1 MGQSALDANTQRRE
15 LEHCMK
21 KFERLQD
28 RFEEID
34 GYLPL
39 SGIQAIVRSIVDSH
53 RRLNKVAPHG
63 TYISGYQGSPLGG
76 VDVEIERSRI
86 TKNNENLVFHAAL
99 NEELAATSMGGSQ
112 LLDSISDNHKVRGV
126 TSFWY
131 GKSPGVDRAGD
142 AIRHGNI
149 IGTSPHGGVIVL
161 AGDDPAA
168 KSSTVPGSS
177 DATLAAM
184 GLPVAFPGNS
194 QDLLDIMMHNIK
206 MSQLSGLWVANKV
219 VTKVADSSGTYRPLS
234 NFDPVIPQLTY
245 KGLPFVHSPS
255 AHLLGTNLM
264 DLEETMMT
272 IRLDIAKEY
281 IYQNR
286 LNGLYRLP
294 RSSERIGIVAVGT
307 AYHDAIT
314 ALELLGYRD
323 HEALRLMKLL
333 YTNPIDHRV
342 IEQFAQGLDT
352 IIVIEE
358 KASFVERSI
367 KEALY
372 GNSIRPEVI
381 GKTDTNG
388 NVLFAPFGAFEAD
401 NIATSLQRVLHPR
414 IGGEEALQYIERQR
428 SRTGEKIV
436 LLEQRTPFFC
446 SGCPHNSSTRV
457 EDGSVVGA
465 GIGCHTLVLLNPNSR
480 GKVAGVTQMGGEGA
494 QFFSVSPFVE
504 DKHFIQNMGDGT
516 FHHSG
521 SLAIRAAVA
530 AGANITYKILYNDAV
545 AMTGGQKV
553 EGQLTIP
560 EMVSWLYLEGVSRV
574 EVLTEDLTKYR
585 SLNIDARANVSDRSN
600 LQEVQQ
606 LLSKE
611 EGVTAIIFDQTCAI
625 EKRRRR
631 RSGAMEAAKESISI
645 NERICEG
652 CGDCGE
658 KSNCLSVE
666 PVMTQLGRK
675 TRINQGSCSHD
686 TTCTKGDCPSF
697 LVTKG
702 QIPTKA
708 RQVIERRELPEPRFT
723 NVAKSGYNI
732 RLVGIGGTGVV
743 TLAAILE
750 VATLMDG
757 KFSRGMDQTGLSQ
770 KAGPVISDISI
781 TSEPIDGSAPLP
793 NQSADLLLGFDLLG
807 SASEKNIAVLSSR
820 RSKAVI
826 SAEIVPTGREV
837 TEVSH
842 VRSSLSAALALV
854 GKHTVAEGVH
864 AIDAHK
870 IALWRY
876 GDVIAANVI
885 VLGAAWQLG
894 LIPVSLTALDRA
906 FELNKA
912 NLEENREAFY
922 LGRLAIQSPDEIS
935 KLMAGETEQYS
946 ASSKNLLHVGSKLP
960 MLDQNDLADVAFY
973 YEDLIGFQSVK
984 VANNYLEQVVSFA
997 DTPQMVLSSSLIRN
1011 YARYYHKLIAVKDE
1025 YEVARLHRLWKIEHP
1040 EIKGAS
1046 MLLHPPILRAM
1057 GLKNKIKLG
1066 KSATPTMWILTKMK
1080 PLRGGPLDIFG
1091 KTEMRRIERTLPSK
1105 FVDAVSLVT
1114 STSKSVKDLE
1124 EIFDTV
1130 DMVRGYEQ
1138 IRMVGIERFNALLAS
1153 LEEKLGSGR
1162 GTSQLSSR

>member
-1 MGQSALDANTQRRE
+1 
-15 LEHCMK
+15 MK

-53 RRLNKVAPHG
+53 RRLNRVAPHG

-86 TKNNENLVFHAAL
+86 TKNNENLFFHPAL

-112 LLDSISDNHKVRGV
+112 LIDAISDNHKVRGI
-126 TSFWY
+126 TAFWY

-161 AGDDPAA
+161 AADDPAA

-194 QDLLDIMMHNIK
+194 QDLLDIMMHNVT

-219 VTKVADSSGTYRPLS
+219 VTKVADSSGTYRPLGD
-234 NFDPVIPQLTY
+234 FDPVIPQLSY
-245 KGLPFVHSPS
+245 NGLPFVHSPS

-264 DLEETMMT
+264 HLEETMMT
-272 IRLDIAKEY
+272 IRLDTAKEY

-286 LNGLYRLP
+286 LNSLYRAP

-307 AYHDAIT
+307 AYHDCLT

-323 HEALRLMKLL
+323 HESIRLMKLI

-342 IEQFAQGLDT
+342 IEEFAQGLDT
-352 IIVIEE
+352 IVVIEE

-367 KEALY
+367 KDVLY
-372 GNSIRPEVI
+372 GSAVKPQVI

-388 NVLFAPFGAFEAD
+388 DLLFAPYGAFEAD
-401 NIATSLQRVLHPR
+401 NIATNLYRILYPR
-414 IGGEEALQYIERQR
+414 IGGEEANAYIERQS
-428 SRTGEKIV
+428 SRTNEKIV

-494 QFFSVSPFVE
+494 QFFSVAPFLE
-504 DKHFIQNMGDGT
+504 GNHFIQNMGDGT

-585 SLNIDARANVSDRSN
+585 NLKVDDRANISDRSR
-600 LQEVQQ
+600 LQEVQHQ
-606 LLSKE
+606 LSKE
-611 EGVTAIIFDQTCAI
+611 AGVTVIIFDQTCAI

-631 RSGAMEAAKESISI
+631 RSGAMEAAKESITI

-702 QIPTKA
+702 QLPSKS
-708 RQVIERRELPEPRFT
+708 RQLVERRDLPQPQLTSITER
-723 NVAKSGYNI
+723 GYNVS
-732 RLVGIGGTGVV
+732 LVGIGGTGVV

-750 VATLMDG
+750 VATLLDG
-757 KFSRGMDQTGLSQ
+757 KYSRGMDQTGLSQ
-770 KAGPVISDISI
+770 KAGPVISDITIS
-781 TSEPIDGSAPLP
+781 TEPNQGSAPLP

-807 SASEKNIAVLSSR
+807 SASEKNIAILSSS

-837 TEVSH
+837 TEVTH
-842 VRSSLSAALALV
+842 VRSSLSAALELV
-854 GKHTVAEGVH
+854 QKHSVKDGVH
-864 AIDAHK
+864 TLDAHK

-894 LIPVSLTALDRA
+894 LVPISLASIDKA

-922 LGRLAIQSPDEIS
+922 LGRLSVVSPSEVA
-935 KLMAGETEQYS
+935 KLMAGESERYS
-946 ASSKNLLHVGSKLP
+946 AKSESVSLVQSKLP
-960 MLDQNDLADVAFY
+960 KLERDDIEDIAFY
-973 YEDLIGFQSVK
+973 YEDLIGFQSIS
-984 VANNYLEQVVSFA
+984 VANQYLEQVVTFA
-997 DTPQMVLSSSLIRN
+997 KSAQMELSSSKIRT
-1011 YARYYHKLIAVKDE
+1011 YARLYHKLIAVKDE
-1025 YEVARLHRLWKIEHP
+1025 YEVARLHRLWTSEHP

-1057 GLKNKIKLG
+1057 GLKNKIRLG
-1066 KSATPTMWILTKMK
+1066 RSAAPTMWVLCKLK
-1080 PLRGGPLDIFG
+1080 PLRGSALDIFG
-1091 KTEMRRIERTLPSK
+1091 KTKMRKVERTLPSK
-1105 FVDAVSLVT
+1105 FVDAVALVT
-1114 STSKSVKDLE
+1114 STSKDVKDLE

-1130 DMVRGYEQ
+1130 DMIRGYEQ
-1138 IRMVGIERFNALLAS
+1138 IRMVGIERFDKLLAS
-1153 LEEKLGSGR
+1153 LGQRLGSGR
-1162 GTSQLSSR
+1162 GNSQLSTR

>member
-1 MGQSALDANTQRRE
+1 
-15 LEHCMK
+15 MK

-28 RFEEID
+28 RFEEVD

-53 RRLNKVAPHG
+53 RRLNKIAPHG

-76 VDVEIERSRI
+76 VDVEIERSKI
-86 TKNNENLVFHAAL
+86 TQNNENLYFHAAL
-99 NEELAATSMGGSQ
+99 NEELAATSMSGSQ
-112 LLDSISDNHKVRGV
+112 LLDAISDDHKVRGI
-126 TSFWY
+126 TAFWY

-194 QDLLDIMMHNIK
+194 QDLLDLMMHNIT

-234 NFDPVIPQLTY
+234 TFNPIIPQLTY
-245 KGLPFVHSPS
+245 NGLPFVHSPS
-255 AHLLGTNLM
+255 AHLLGANLM
-264 DLEETMMT
+264 HLEETMMT
-272 IRLDIAKEY
+272 IRLDVAKEY

-286 LNGLYRLP
+286 LNSLYREL
-294 RSSERIGIVAVGT
+294 RSTEKIGIVAVGT
-307 AYHDAIT
+307 AYHDCLT

-323 HEALRLMKLL
+323 HESIRLMKLL
-333 YTNPIDHRV
+333 YTNPIDRRV
-342 IEQFAQGLDT
+342 VEEFAKGLDT
-352 IIVIEE
+352 IVVIEE
-358 KASFVERSI
+358 KASFVEKSI
-367 KEALY
+367 KEILY
-372 GNSIRPEVI
+372 SANVRPVVV
-381 GKTDTNG
+381 GKTDEEG
-388 NVLFAPFGAFEAD
+388 HPLFAPFGAFEAD
-401 NIATSLQRVLHPR
+401 NVAVGLHRVLYPR
-414 IGGEEALQYIERQR
+414 LGGEESLSYIERQR
-428 SRTGEKIV
+428 SRSNEKIV

-494 QFFSVSPFVE
+494 QFFSVSPFVQ

-560 EMVSWLYLEGVSRV
+560 EMVSWLYLEGVNRV
-574 EVLTEDLTKYR
+574 EILTEDLSKYHNLR
-585 SLNIDARANVSDRSN
+585 VDARANISDRSK
-600 LQEVQQ
+600 LQEIQRQ
-606 LLSKE
+606 LSKE
-611 EGVTAIIFDQTCAI
+611 SGVTAIIFDQTCAI

-631 RSGAMEAAKESISI
+631 RNGTMEAAKESITI

-702 QIPTKA
+702 QLPAKS
-708 RQVIERRELPEPRFT
+708 RQVIDRRELSQPKMT
-723 NVAKSGYNI
+723 AIAKSGYNM

-750 VATLMDG
+750 VATLLDG

-781 TSEPIDGSAPLP
+781 ATEPIQGSAPLP

-807 SASEKNIAVLSSR
+807 SASEKNIAVLTSR

-837 TEVSH
+837 TEVTH
-842 VRSSLSAALALV
+842 VRSSLSAALDLV
-854 GKHTVAEGVH
+854 QKHTVADGVH
-864 AIDAHK
+864 TLDAHK

-894 LIPVSLTALDRA
+894 LIPVTFDSIDRA

-922 LGRLAIQSPDEIS
+922 LGRLAIESPDEIA
-935 KLMAGETEQYS
+935 KLMEGEADRYRAKNES
-946 ASSKNLLHVGSKLP
+946 RRIVASRLTK
-960 MLDQNDLADVAFY
+960 LDQSDLEDIAFY

-984 VANNYLEQVVSFA
+984 VADDYLNQVVAFA
-997 DTPQMVLSSSLIRN
+997 NTPNLELSSSMVRS
-1011 YARYYHKLIAVKDE
+1011 YARLYHKLIAVKDE
-1025 YEVARLHRLWKIEHP
+1025 YEVARLHRLWKQEHP
-1040 EIKGAS
+1040 EVKGAS

-1057 GLKNKIKLG
+1057 GLKDKIRLG
-1066 KSATPTMWILTKMK
+1066 RSATPTMWLLCKMK
-1080 PLRGGPLDIFG
+1080 PLRGGALDIFG
-1091 KTEMRRIERTLPSK
+1091 KTKMRKIERTLPAK
-1105 FVDAVSLVT
+1105 FEEAVSLVT
-1114 STSKSVKDLE
+1114 ATSKSIDELN
-1124 EIFDTV
+1124 EIFETV
-1130 DMVRGYEQ
+1130 DMIRGYEQ
-1138 IRMVGIERFNALLAS
+1138 IRMVGIDRFDALLVA
-1153 LEEKLGSGR
+1153 LNKRLGSGR
-1162 GTSQLSSR
+1162 GSSQLTTH

>member
-1 MGQSALDANTQRRE
+1 
-15 LEHCMK
+15 MK

-28 RFEEID
+28 RFEEVE

-53 RRLNKVAPHG
+53 RRLNQVAPHG

-76 VDVEIERSRI
+76 VDVEIERSKI
-86 TKNNENLVFHAAL
+86 TKNHENLIFHPAL

-112 LLDSISDNHKVRGV
+112 LLDAISDDHRVRGI
-126 TSFWY
+126 TAFWY

-149 IGTSPHGGVIVL
+149 IGTSPHGGVVLL

-194 QDLLDIMMHNIK
+194 QDLLDLMMHNIT

-219 VTKVADSSGTYRPLS
+219 VTKVADSSGTYRPLD

-255 AHLLGTNLM
+255 AHLLGANLM
-264 DLEETMMT
+264 HLEETMMT
-272 IRLDIAKEY
+272 IRLDVAKEY

-286 LNGLYRLP
+286 LNSLYREA
-294 RSSERIGIVAVGT
+294 RSTERIGIVAVGT
-307 AYHDAIT
+307 AYHDCIT

-323 HEALRLMKLL
+323 HDSIRLMKLL
-333 YTNPIDHRV
+333 YTNPLDHRV
-342 IEQFAQGLDT
+342 IEEFANGLEM

-358 KASFVERSI
+358 KQSFVERSI
-367 KEALY
+367 KEILFAHAT
-372 GNSIRPEVI
+372 RPIVI
-381 GKTDTNG
+381 GKTDREGTP
-388 NVLFAPFGAFEAD
+388 LFVPFGAFEAD
-401 NIATSLQRVLHPR
+401 NIATNLYSVLNPI
-414 IGGEEALQYIERQR
+414 IGGDRAQQYIEAQR
-428 SRTGEKIV
+428 SRTNEKIV

-494 QFFSVSPFVE
+494 QFFSVSPFIE
-504 DKHFIQNMGDGT
+504 KPHFIQNMGDGT

-574 EVLTEDLTKYR
+574 EILTEDLSRYR
-585 SLNIDARANVSDRSN
+585 NLQVDSRANISDRTR
-600 LQEVQQ
+600 LQEVQHQ
-606 LLSKE
+606 LSKVS
-611 EGVTAIIFDQTCAI
+611 GVTAIIFDQTCAI

-631 RSGAMEAAKESISI
+631 RAGTMEQAHESITI

-702 QIPTKA
+702 QLPTKA
-708 RQVIERRELPEPRFT
+708 RQEIKRRDLPLPQIT
-723 NVAKSGYNI
+723 QVADCGYNM

-743 TLAAILE
+743 TLAAIVE
-750 VATLMDG
+750 VATLLDG
-757 KFSRGMDQTGLSQ
+757 KYSRGMDQTGLSQ

-781 TSEPIDGSAPLP
+781 STMAIQGSAPLP

-807 SASEKNIAVLSSR
+807 SASEKNIAVLTSR

-837 TEVSH
+837 TEVTH
-842 VRSSLSAALALV
+842 VRSSLTAALDLV
-854 GKHTVAEGVH
+854 QKHTVANGVH
-864 AIDAHK
+864 TVDAHK

-885 VLGAAWQLG
+885 VLGTAWQLG
-894 LIPVSLTALDRA
+894 LIPLTLESIDRA

-922 LGRLAIQSPDEIS
+922 LGRLAVVAPDEIE
-935 KLMAGETEQYS
+935 KLMSGESDRYVAKKEYRDLV
-946 ASSKNLLHVGSKLP
+946 ASRLP
-960 MLDQNDLADVAFY
+960 RLESNDSEDISFY
-973 YEDLIGFQSVK
+973 YEDLIGFQSLK
-984 VANNYLEQVVSFA
+984 VADAYLAKVVEFA
-997 DTPQMVLSSSLIRN
+997 NAPDIDLSSEMIRS
-1011 YARYYHKLIAVKDE
+1011 YARLYHKLIAVKDE
-1025 YEVARLHRLWKIEHP
+1025 YEVARLHRIWKDQHP
-1040 EIKGAS
+1040 EVKGAS

-1066 KSATPTMWILTKMK
+1066 KSATPTMWLLTKMK
-1080 PLRGGPLDIFG
+1080 PLRGTSIDIFG
-1091 KTEMRRIERTLPSK
+1091 KTKMRKIERELPAK
-1105 FVDAVSLVT
+1105 FVELVALVLRT
-1114 STSKSVKDLE
+1114 SRSTDDLYT
-1124 EIFDTV
+1124 IFESV
-1130 DMVRGYEQ
+1130 DMIRGYEQ
-1138 IRMVGIERFNALLAS
+1138 IRMVGIERFGDLSTALSQRLNS
-1153 LEEKLGSGR
+1153 IEGSR
-1162 GTSQLSSR
+1162 TARR